1 MFSDLEK
8 KQLLKLNDEL
18 SQEITIGLVES
29 GHAHSQVFHEFC
41 DGLTQLA
48 PKIRI
53 AQEDGSSQQPPQI
66 LIGSSLKYQ
75 ALPTGLEMPPFIEAL
90 AALDSG
96 PLQVTESIKSRLKE
110 NNLPATLTA
119 FIAAQCTFCPK
130 VVSQLIPF
138 SMVESGVQLI
148 VIDGTLFPEMAQ
160 AHKIKSV
167 PTILLE
173 DQFRWTGSVP
183 IDELIDAVS
192 TRNPAL
198 LGAASLESILK
209 DGQAGHLAAM
219 MLDAQKIFPAFYEL
233 LTHEKWPVRLGAM
246 VVMEEIAEKNPAMSS
261 EAISPLWN
269 RFNQVSDQTK
279 GDILYLFGEIADRRA
294 VSWLEEVTAGEFD
307 LEVKEA
313 AREALGKWLRLT
325 TNI

>member
-8 KQLLKLNDEL
+8 IQLLKLNNEL
-18 SQEITIGLVES
+18 SQTITIGLVES
-29 GHAHSQVFHEFC
+29 GHAHNQVFHEFC

-48 PKIRI
+48 SKIRI
-53 AQEDGSSQQPPQI
+53 AREDGSSQQPPQI

-75 ALPTGLEMPPFIEAL
+75 ALPIGLEMPPFIEAL

-110 NNLPATLTA
+110 NHLPATLTA
-119 FIAAQCTFCPK
+119 FIAPQCTFCPK
-130 VVSQLIPF
+130 VISQLIPL

-148 VIDGTLFPEMAQ
+148 VIDGTLFPEAAQ
-160 AHKIKSV
+160 THKIQSV
-167 PTILLE
+167 PTILID

-192 TRNPAL
+192 TRDPAL

-219 MLDAQKIFPAFYEL
+219 MLEARKIFQAFYNML
-233 LTHEKWPVRLGAM
+233 CHDKWPVRLGAM
-246 VVMEEIAEKNPAMSS
+246 VVMEEIAQECPEMAS
-261 EAISPLWN
+261 EAIDPLQA
-269 RFNQVSDQTK
+269 RFEGVSDQIK
-279 GDILYLFGEIADRRA
+279 GDILYLFGEIGDHRA
-294 VSWLEEVTAGEFD
+294 IQCLEGAIAGEFD
-307 LEVKEA
+307 AEVKEA
-313 AREALGKWLRLT
+313 AREALEKLVA
-325 TNI
+325 N

>member
-1 MFSDLEK
+1 M
-8 KQLLKLNDEL
+8 
-18 SQEITIGLVES
+18 
-29 GHAHSQVFHEFC
+29 FHEFC
-41 DGLTQLA
+41 DGLTQLVSR
-48 PKIRI
+48 IRI
-53 AQEDGSSQQPPQI
+53 AREDGSSQQPPQI

-96 PLQVTESIKSRLKE
+96 PLQVTESIKRRLKE
-110 NNLPATLTA
+110 NNLPVTLTA
-119 FIAAQCTFCPK
+119 FIAPQCTFCPK
-130 VVSQLIPF
+130 VISQLIPL

-160 AHKIKSV
+160 TYKIQSV
-167 PTILLE
+167 PTILLD

-183 IDELIDAVS
+183 LDELIDAVS
-192 TRNPAL
+192 TRDPVL

-219 MLDAQKIFPAFYEL
+219 MLDAQKIFPAFYDL

-246 VVMEEIAEKNPAMSS
+246 VVMEEIAGKNPAMSS

-269 RFNQVSDQTK
+269 RFNRVSDQTK

-294 VSWLEEVTAGEFD
+294 VSWLEKVTAGEFD

-313 AREALGKWLRLT
+313 AREALEKLAAK
-325 TNI
+325 

>member
-48 PKIRI
+48 SKIII
-53 AQEDGSSQQPPQI
+53 AREDGSSQQPPQI

-119 FIAAQCTFCPK
+119 FIAPQCTFCPK
-130 VVSQLIPF
+130 VVSQLIPL

-148 VIDGTLFPEMAQ
+148 VIDGTLFPEAAQ
-160 AHKIKSV
+160 THKIQSV
-167 PTILLE
+167 PTILID

-198 LGAASLESILK
+198 LSAASLESILK

-269 RFNQVSDQTK
+269 RFNRVSDQTK

-313 AREALGKWLRLT
+313 AREALGKMVKI
-325 TNI
+325 ND

>member
-29 GHAHSQVFHEFC
+29 GHAHNQVFHEFC
-41 DGLTQLA
+41 DGLTQLVSR
-48 PKIRI
+48 IRI
-53 AQEDGSSQQPPQI
+53 AREDGSSQQPPQI

-96 PLQVTESIKSRLKE
+96 PLQVTESIKRRLKE
-110 NNLPATLTA
+110 NNLPVTLTA
-119 FIAAQCTFCPK
+119 FIAPQCTFCPK
-130 VVSQLIPF
+130 VISQLIPL
-138 SMVESGVQLI
+138 SMVESSVQLI

-160 AHKIKSV
+160 AHKIQSV
-167 PTILLE
+167 PTILLD

-183 IDELIDAVS
+183 LDELIDAVS
-192 TRNPAL
+192 TRDPVL

-219 MLDAQKIFPAFYEL
+219 MLDAQKIFPAFYDL
-233 LTHEKWPVRLGAM
+233 LTHEKWSVRLGAM
-246 VVMEEIAEKNPAMSS
+246 VVMEEIAGKNPAMSS

-269 RFNQVSDQTK
+269 RFNRVSDQTK

-294 VSWLEEVTAGEFD
+294 VSWLEKVTAGEFD

-313 AREALGKWLRLT
+313 AREALEKLAAK
-325 TNI
+325 

>member
-48 PKIRI
+48 SKIII
-53 AQEDGSSQQPPQI
+53 AREDGSSQQPPQI

-96 PLQVTESIKSRLKE
+96 PLQVTESIKCRLKE
-110 NNLPATLTA
+110 NNLAATLTA
-119 FIAAQCTFCPK
+119 FIAPQCTFCPK
-130 VVSQLIPF
+130 VVSQLIPL

-148 VIDGTLFPEMAQ
+148 VIDGTLFPEAAQ
-160 AHKIKSV
+160 THKIQSV
-167 PTILLE
+167 PTILID

-269 RFNQVSDQTK
+269 RFNRVSDQTK

-313 AREALGKWLRLT
+313 AREALGKMVKI
-325 TNI
+325 ND

>member
-8 KQLLKLNDEL
+8 IQLLKLNDEL

-53 AQEDGSSQQPPQI
+53 ALEEGPFQQPPQI

-75 ALPTGLEMPPFIEAL
+75 ALPTDLEMQPFIEAL

-119 FIAAQCTFCPK
+119 FIAPQCTFCPK
-130 VVSQLIPF
+130 VISQLIPL
-138 SMVESGVQLI
+138 SMVESSVQLI
-148 VIDGTLFPEMAQ
+148 VIDGTLFPEMTQ
-160 AHKIKSV
+160 AHKIQSV
-167 PTILLE
+167 PTILLD

-183 IDELIDAVS
+183 IDEIIDAIS
-192 TRNPAL
+192 TRDLAL

-246 VVMEEIAEKNPAMSS
+246 VVMEEIAGKNPAMSS

-269 RFNQVSDQTK
+269 RFDRVSDQTK

-313 AREALGKWLRLT
+313 AREALEKLV
-325 TNI
+325 TN